1 VTKNLKS
8 FQTLIVKNNQSFKK
22 SRFNVFQNICKM
34 RKISPFIE
42 DLIISTHPRF
52 HAMVVRG
59 QPNTQNPNEN
69 IGAQK

>member
-1 VTKNLKS
+1 M
-8 FQTLIVKNNQSFKK
+8 Q
-22 SRFNVFQNICKM
+22 
-34 RKISPFIE
+34 KISPFIE

-59 QPNTQNPNEN
+59 KPKTQNPNEN